1 MPRQKGPRMTAPS
14 LETPAIHDQPSTNGS
29 TVSVPPDRL
38 TDDELAYLRRVTEG
52 FKKAAD
58 LEAQATAAERQ
69 AAQARS
75 QATALAGAY
84 ESWTT
89 HLIERYQLN
98 PETDRIDADTGRI
111 ERAAR

>member
-1 MPRQKGPRMTAPS
+1 MTAPT
-14 LETPAIHDQPSTNGS
+14 LETQGIHDQPGVNG
-29 TVSVPPDRL
+29 TDPTRTTLL
-38 TDDELAYLRRVTEG
+38 TEDELVYLRRVTEG

-58 LEAQATAAERQ
+58 LEMQAAVAERQ

-84 ESWTT
+84 ESWTA

-98 PETDRIDADTGRI
+98 PEMDRIDADTGRI
-111 ERAAR
+111 ERAGR

>member
-1 MPRQKGPRMTAPS
+1 MPSP
-14 LETPAIHDQPSTNGS
+14 TPDTQTILDGVSTNGT
-29 TVSVPPDRL
+29 TVSGPPDRL

-58 LEAQATAAERQ
+58 LEAQATTAERQ

>member
-1 MPRQKGPRMTAPS
+1 MPRQKGRRMTAPT
-14 LETPAIHDQPSTNGS
+14 LETPAIHDQPGVNG
-29 TVSVPPDRL
+29 TDPTRAKLL
-38 TDDELAYLRRVTEG
+38 TEDELAYLRRVTDG
-52 FKKAAD
+52 FKRAAD

>member
-1 MPRQKGPRMTAPS
+1 MTAPT
-14 LETPAIHDQPSTNGS
+14 LETQAIHDQPSVNG
-29 TVSVPPDRL
+29 TDPTRAKLL
-38 TDDELAYLRRVTEG
+38 TEDELAYLRRVTDG
-52 FKKAAD
+52 FKRAAD